1 VAYALRGSIILSLW
15 EAKSALSLSKEMKT
29 YSPKAQDIKREW
41 WVIDA
46 ADKTLGKIAT
56 QAANLLMGKHK
67 AIYASHMDTGD
78 YVVVINAANVKVTG
92 KKAEQKIYYRH
103 SGYPGGLKSQSY
115 EELFSKSQSYE
126 ELFSK
131 DPARVVEIA
140 VKGMLPHNSLGRAM
154 FKKLKVY
161 PGNEHP
167 HQAQIAFRARS
178 EAKGSERQRNEESEI
193 LSKER

>member
-1 VAYALRGSIILSLW
+1 
-15 EAKSALSLSKEMKT
+15 MKT
-29 YSPKAQDIKREW
+29 YSPKAKDIEREW

-56 QAANLLMGKHK
+56 QVANLLMGKHK
-67 AIYASHMDTGD
+67 PIYAPHIDTGD
-78 YVVVINAANVKVTG
+78 YVVVINAAKVTVTG

-103 SGYPGGLKSQSY
+103 SGYPGGLKGQRF
-115 EELFSKSQSYE
+115 EEIFG
-126 ELFSK
+126 K
-131 DPARVVEIA
+131 DPGRVIELA

-167 HQAQIAFRARS
+167 HQAQVSFRRPERS
-178 EAKGSERQRNEESEI
+178 EGLKVTKSEESEI
-193 LSKER
+193 LPKER